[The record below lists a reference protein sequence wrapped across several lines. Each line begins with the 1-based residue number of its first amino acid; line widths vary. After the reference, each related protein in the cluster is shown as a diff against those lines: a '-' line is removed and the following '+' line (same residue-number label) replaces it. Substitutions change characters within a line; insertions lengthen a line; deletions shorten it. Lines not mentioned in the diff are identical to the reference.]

1 MSVQISCPGVPPPDK
16 ASGGETA
23 GRDAAAAAL
32 GDECSNIR
40 GAVQK
45 TEAPQKPRKEDDD
58 RSKIHHYIYI
68 YVCLFV
74 CLCVCVYV
82 SHAPAERASNIRGA
96 VQKSETPRPPKRAMT
111 VQKSAPLLRSFGV

>member
-1 MSVQISCPGVPPPDK
+1 MVTVLAQ
-16 ASGGETA
+16 
-23 GRDAAAAAL
+23 RDAAAAAL

-68 YVCLFV
+68 YICVFVCV
-74 CLCVCVYV
+74 CLCVCACV
-82 SHAPAERASNIRGA
+82 SMYPMPPLSERQISAGVLKNL
-96 VQKSETPRPPKRAMT
+96 RPP
-111 VQKSAPLLRSFGV
+111 APRSGR